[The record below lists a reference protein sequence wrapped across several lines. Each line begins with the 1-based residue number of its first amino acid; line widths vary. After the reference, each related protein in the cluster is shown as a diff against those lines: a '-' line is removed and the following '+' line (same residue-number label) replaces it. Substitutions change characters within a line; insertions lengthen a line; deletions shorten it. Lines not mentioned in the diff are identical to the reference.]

1 MKHFSIIKLLFIGLF
16 ASVLLACNNE
26 PTAPKPVAGTADF
39 AGFEMVAIPSATV
52 QKAVKKNADG
62 KILEMGMVENG
73 QKHGQ
78 WVTYNTAN
86 DLPQSI
92 TNYVNGLKSGVMI
105 EFNKRGQIEKMTN
118 FVNDIMDGMYA
129 QYKFGRI
136 VETLNYTNG
145 KKDGIYKK
153 YFNNQDNLQQEV
165 SYTKDSLDG
174 PYRYYN
180 EAGEVVLEYEY
191 DNGKK
196 ISGGEV
202 KK

>member
-1 MKHFSIIKLLFIGLF
+1 MKHFSLVKLLFIGVF
-16 ASVLLACNNE
+16 ASLLLACNNE

-39 AGFEMVAIPSATV
+39 AGFEMMAISGVAT

-62 KILEMGMVENG
+62 KLTEMGMVANG

-78 WVTYNTAN
+78 WVTYNVDN
-86 DLPQSI
+86 GLPKSI
-92 TNYVNGLKSGVMI
+92 TNFVEGLKSGVMI

-118 FVNDIMDGMYA
+118 YTNDMKDGMYA
-129 QYKFGRI
+129 QYKFGRT

-145 KKDGIYKK
+145 KKDGIYTK
-153 YFNNQDNLQQEV
+153 YFNNKDIIQQEV
-165 SYTKDSLDG
+165 TYKKDSLDG
-174 PYRYYN
+174 SFRYYN
-180 EAGEVVLEYEY
+180 ETGDVVLEYEY

-202 KK
+202 KQ